1 MAATE
6 PVKGELPDYPA
17 VDIQWGIDPEDCS
30 VDEVRMTEWIVC
42 CAGELSLPRVEVSL
56 RIVNSHE
63 ITDLNRRYGNT
74 PTSTNVLSFP
84 NGVKDESGCELLG
97 DIAVC
102 APVVR
107 AEATKQ
113 NKSEVDHFAHMVVH
127 GLLHLCGYDHQ
138 VAGDAIT
145 MEAIEVKLLQK
156 LGFKNPYFEIECH
169 E

>member
-1 MAATE
+1 MAAPE
-6 PVKGELPDYPA
+6 PVKGELPDNPA
-17 VDIQWGIDPEDCS
+17 VDIQWGVDPDDCA
-30 VDEVRMTEWIVC
+30 VDEARMTEWIIS
-42 CAGELSLPRVEVSL
+42 CAGELSLPRFEVSL
-56 RIVNSHE
+56 RIVNSQE
-63 ITDLNRRYGNT
+63 ITDLNKRYGDT
-74 PTSTNVLSFP
+74 RTSTNVLSFP
-84 NGVKDESGCELLG
+84 NGMKDESGCELLG

-102 APVVR
+102 APVVSK
-107 AEATKQ
+107 EAREQ

-138 VAGDAIT
+138 VAGEANK

>member
-1 MAATE
+1 MAAPDSVTSE
-6 PVKGELPDYPA
+6 IPDYPA
-17 VDIQWGIDPEDCS
+17 VDIQWGIDPEDCA
-30 VDEVRMTEWIVC
+30 VDEVSMTEWIVC
-42 CAGELSLPRVEVSL
+42 CADELSLPRVEVSL
-56 RIVNSHE
+56 RIVNSRE
-63 ITDLNRRYGNT
+63 ITDLNMRYGNNQ
-74 PTSTNVLSFP
+74 TSTNVLSFP

-107 AEATKQ
+107 AEATEQ

-138 VAGDAIT
+138 VAGDAYK